1 MFRSSSKCL
10 WGILCFYHHT
20 CVSVGPLTFFY
31 WANFCHL
38 TTQKRASA
46 IHVKVFSEKKVP
58 KITKIWDFKQK
69 SSYLNNRFQQIAKIF
84 KQIWLIPLVWMIVIV
99 ITSQNWIPKPQ
110 WRCVLSIVMKLD
122 SFTSSF
128 VTLQFTIL

>member
-20 CVSVGPLTFFY
+20 CVSVGPLTFFIGPIFAT
-31 WANFCHL
+31 WQPKKELVQFIWRFFLKKKC
-38 TTQKRASA
+38 QKLPKFEIS
-46 IHVKVFSEKKVP
+46 KK
-58 KITKIWDFKQK
+58 K